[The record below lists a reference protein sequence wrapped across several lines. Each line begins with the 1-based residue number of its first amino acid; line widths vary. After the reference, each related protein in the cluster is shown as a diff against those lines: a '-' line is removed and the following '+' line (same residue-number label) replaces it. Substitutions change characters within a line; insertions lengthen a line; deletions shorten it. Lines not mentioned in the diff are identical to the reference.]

1 MSKPTSQKTTVVEFS
16 WVSTHCSEEN
26 VNHGKSERCLRPWV
40 LERTSYRT
48 GACVRWFGGRLR
60 EAPFCSALVIQGSIT
75 YAVTE
80 CLNKPYL
87 EQKRIE
93 GSQSSNSKWS
103 CSHALARRG
112 RYLVFYGFGLTMFLS
127 VLKTA
132 NMMNWSNLWKWL
144 CALLWCWCFVRVF
157 VSNKSE
163 SFPSCEPRLGPNSSK
178 PREWQASSQTS
189 GLLPSFSLAKSR
201 QLE

>member
-1 MSKPTSQKTTVVEFS
+1 MLHFLDFALLNLLIEIVQAILKVLLARLPKWGFITPSKFSKWGQRCHTLFSQLYIQMSKPSSQKTTVVEFS
-16 WVSTHCSEEN
+16 WDSTHCSEEN

-60 EAPFCSALVIQGSIT
+60 EAPFCSALVIQGSIN

-93 GSQSSNSKWS
+93 GSQSSNSKWN
-103 CSHALARRG
+103 CSQALARRG
-112 RYLVFYGFGLTMFLS
+112 RYLVLYGFGLTVFLS

-132 NMMNWSNLWKWL
+132 NMMNWSNL
-144 CALLWCWCFVRVF
+144 
-157 VSNKSE
+157 
-163 SFPSCEPRLGPNSSK
+163 
-178 PREWQASSQTS
+178 
-189 GLLPSFSLAKSR
+189 
-201 QLE
+201 